1 MPYCPEC
8 SVSVSADST
17 ECPECGASLE
27 RVETT
32 APGSA
37 DPPHFDLD
45 KLEQTLKSSLSPT
58 YEILRPLGQGGMGAV
73 FLAKELALKRL
84 VAVKV
89 LAPGLAADRRA
100 RARFER
106 EARAAAA
113 ISHPNV
119 VRVYSVGETKRTR
132 LPYIVMQYVDG
143 PNLEEWRLRRGKVG
157 ERDARR
163 VIGEVAAAL
172 AAAHARDLVHRDV
185 KPSNVLVETESG
197 RAFVADFGV
206 SAALSPTHTDETK
219 LTETGVMIG
228 TPPFMSPE
236 QAAGK
241 QLTPK
246 SDVYSL
252 GVLAYQLVTLQLPYQ
267 ANSPMGWAAAHMHDM
282 PTPTGECRPEL
293 SPAIAHLVDRCL
305 AKSPAERPAAHE
317 VARGMLPS
325 LETEVEWPPPG
336 LKWLQGR
343 AQALSRIGLVAVVG
357 AMLASSALTFVPEI
371 LAAHAPWLDRIQ
383 LVSQFTGSGI
393 RFGERASDVAVLS
406 MFLWQGTLLVGIAML
421 LLASIAFL
429 SASFRIVER
438 LIRQR
443 RLGWRVS
450 TLCDVL
456 VDHDGRSGLVIGG
469 TQDFASLGDARR
481 RRIIYARRAF
491 NLLVILAIAWITLAF
506 LAKVLLITA
515 SIGAGAVGYALFD
528 GSDAFVI
535 LAPGGMLLFL
545 GFATRVIEHQLM
557 GPLGRR
563 HSFEAA
569 AEDVSN
575 WYASLPDD
583 VRKRPAIPADR
594 HIRNVTWGSR
604 LLQVLAAIVL
614 LVFVLN
620 LFVAGF
626 AAFSAAKFTE
636 RYGPRTATLL
646 STLQRIDAHGP
657 IDSALNALTSYSPT
671 QRQIPEATATSWLRS
686 IILAESNG
694 GLQSYSIDL
703 SSVFGNDEAFITVFA
718 RAQSGAMPA
727 DTIALLRRLADHSR
741 TIQIRRVAQAARVDV
756 LAAMEGGD
764 DSASF
769 RSPSYSRRIMEATR
783 ANALAAVF
791 DVSRHQPDSAKKR
804 LGENGAIGQHL
815 LNTPDV
821 LLNRLAMSLLR
832 NHSLLPLASLE
843 RTQNHVEQS
852 ARLYSAAQNVR
863 LGQGFGGMAGLAV
876 DLTSLDRFAAAVT
889 NPHVPLGY
897 RISWL
902 GQGWAGLCAHPR
914 EILQG
919 PSDERSTALYSIADS
934 MGVEG
939 AAESL
944 HVSQL
949 MWSHP
954 VTSEMG
960 GHSPA
965 GGWTRLMESAF
976 LGPVYRLLLCSPLED
991 LK

>member
-8 SVSVSADST
+8 SVSVPDDST

-37 DPPHFDLD
+37 EPAHLDLD
-45 KLEQTLKSSLSPT
+45 RLEQTLKSSLSPT
-58 YEILRPLGQGGMGAV
+58 YQILRPLGQGGMGAV
-73 FLAKELALKRL
+73 FLAKEQALKRL

-89 LAPGLAADRRA
+89 LAPGLAADKKA
-100 RARFER
+100 RSRFER

-119 VRVYSVGETKRTR
+119 VRVYSVGETKRTK

-172 AAAHARDLVHRDV
+172 AAAHGRDLVHRDV
-185 KPSNVLVETESG
+185 KPSNVLMETESG

-206 SAALSPTHTDETK
+206 SAALSPMHTDETK

-241 QLTPK
+241 ELTPK

-252 GVLAYQLVTLQLPYQ
+252 GVLAYQLVTAQLPYQ

-305 AKSPAERPAAHE
+305 AKSPADRPGAHE

-336 LKWLQGR
+336 LKWLHGR
-343 AQALSRIGLVAVVG
+343 AQPLNRIGLIAVVG
-357 AMLASSALTFVPEI
+357 AVLATLAMTFVPEI
-371 LAAHAPWLDRIQ
+371 LVAHASWLNRIQ
-383 LVSQFTGSGI
+383 LVSQITGSGI
-393 RFGERASDVAVLS
+393 QFGQRTSDVAVLS
-406 MFLWQGTLLVGIAML
+406 MFFWQAALLVGIAML
-421 LLASIAFL
+421 LLATVAFL
-429 SASFRIVER
+429 STLFRIVER

-443 RLGWRVS
+443 RLGWRLG
-450 TLCDVL
+450 TLCDIL

-469 TQDFASLGDARR
+469 TQDFASLGAARR
-481 RRIIYARRAF
+481 RRIIIARRTF
-491 NLLVILAIAWITLAF
+491 DLLVLVAITWITLAF
-506 LAKVLLITA
+506 LSKVVLITVG
-515 SIGAGAVGYALFD
+515 IGPAAVAYALFS
-528 GSDAFVI
+528 GPDAFII
-535 LAPGGMLLFL
+535 LAPGGVLLFL
-545 GFATRVIEHQLM
+545 ALTTRVAERQLI

-575 WYASLPDD
+575 WYANLPDD
-583 VRKRPAIPADR
+583 QRRTPAIPSDR
-594 HIRNVTWGSR
+594 QIGYATWASR
-604 LLQVLAAIVL
+604 LLQLAAAL
-614 LVFVLN
+614 AMLAFVLN
-620 LFVAGF
+620 LFVGGF

-646 STLQRIDAHGP
+646 STLQRIDADAP
-657 IDSALNALTSYSPT
+657 IDSARAVLSDYGPAQSPV
-671 QRQIPEATATSWLRS
+671 PEATATSWLRS
-686 IILAESNG
+686 IVLAESSG
-694 GLQSYSIDL
+694 GLPRFSIEL
-703 SSVFGNDEAFITVFA
+703 SSFFSSDEAFITVFA
-718 RAQSGAMPA
+718 RAQSGAIPG
-727 DTIALLRRLADHSR
+727 DTLALLRRLAEHSR
-741 TIQIRRVAQAARVDV
+741 TIQIRRIARAAQVDV
-756 LAAMEGGD
+756 ISAMKGEG
-764 DSASF
+764 DSTSF
-769 RSPSYSRRIMEATR
+769 RSPSYSRRIIEAAH

-791 DVSRHQPDSAKKR
+791 DVSRGRSDSAKNR
-804 LGENGAIGQHL
+804 LGENAAVARHL

-832 NHSLLPLASLE
+832 SHSLVPLASLE
-843 RTQNHVEQS
+843 RTQNHLEQS
-852 ARLYSAAQNVR
+852 ARLNRAAQRVR

-876 DLTSLDRFAAAVT
+876 NPDSLDRFSAAVT
-889 NPHVPLGY
+889 NPRVPLGY
-897 RISWL
+897 RVSWL
-902 GQGWAGLCAHPR
+902 SQGWAGLCAHPR

-919 PSDERSTALYSIADS
+919 PTSNRTRALYSIADS
-934 MGVEG
+934 MRVES
-939 AAESL
+939 AQTALRASR
-944 HVSQL
+944 L
-949 MWSHP
+949 MWTHP
-954 VTSEMG
+954 VTSDLG
-960 GHSPA
+960 GQLPA
-965 GGWTRLMESAF
+965 GGWTSLVERVF

-991 LK
+991 LN

>member
-17 ECPECGASLE
+17 ECPECGASLD

-32 APGSA
+32 ALGSA
-37 DPPHFDLD
+37 EPPHFDLD

-73 FLAKELALKRL
+73 FLAKEPALKRL

-89 LAPGLAADRRA
+89 LAPGLAADKRA

-185 KPSNVLVETESG
+185 KPSNVLMETESG

-206 SAALSPTHTDETK
+206 SAALAPTHTDETK

-241 QLTPK
+241 ELTHK

-252 GVLAYQLVTLQLPYQ
+252 GVLAYQLVTAQLPYQ
-267 ANSPMGWAAAHMHDM
+267 ANSPMGWAAAHLHDA

-305 AKSPAERPAAHE
+305 AKSPVDRPAAHQ

-357 AMLASSALTFVPEI
+357 AVLASLAMTFVPEI
-371 LAAHAPWLDRIQ
+371 LVAHAPWLGRTQ
-383 LVSQFTGSGI
+383 LVSQLTEPSS
-393 RFGERASDVAVLS
+393 RFGQRVSDVAVLS
-406 MFLWQGTLLVGIAML
+406 MFLWQGVLLVGIAML
-421 LLASIAFL
+421 LLATIAFL
-429 SASFRIVER
+429 STISRIAER

-443 RLGWRVS
+443 RLGWRVA

-469 TQDFASLGDARR
+469 TQDFASLGDVRR

-491 NLLVILAIAWITLAF
+491 NLLIIVAIAWITLAF
-506 LAKVLLITA
+506 LAKAVLITA
-515 SIGAGAVGYALFD
+515 GIAPGSVGYALFA
-528 GSDAFVI
+528 STDALII
-535 LAPGGMLLFL
+535 LAPGGLLL
-545 GFATRVIEHQLM
+545 LLAFATRIAERQLM
-557 GPLGRR
+557 GHLGRR

-569 AEDVSN
+569 PEDVSN
-575 WYASLPDD
+575 WYASLPAGIS
-583 VRKRPAIPADR
+583 RTPAIPRDQQ
-594 HIRNVTWGSR
+594 IRNVAWGSR
-604 LLQVLAAIVL
+604 VLQVLAALAL
-614 LVFVLN
+614 LIFVVN
-620 LFVAGF
+620 LFVGGF

-636 RYGPRTATLL
+636 RYGTRTATLL
-646 STLQRIDAHGP
+646 STLQRIDVDGP
-657 IDSALNALTSYSPT
+657 IDSARAVLTAYEATKSP
-671 QRQIPEATATSWLRS
+671 IPEPTANSWLRS
-686 IILAESNG
+686 VVLAESNG
-694 GLQSYSIDL
+694 GLQSFSVDL
-703 SSVFGNDEAFITVFA
+703 SSIFSDDWALMTTFSRA
-718 RAQSGAMPA
+718 RGGTIPP
-727 DTIALLRRLADHSR
+727 DTIALLRQLANHSR
-741 TIQIRRVAQAARVDV
+741 TIQIRRIARALRVDV
-756 LAAMEGGD
+756 LSAME
-764 DSASF
+764 DSTF
-769 RSPSYSRRIMEATR
+769 LRSPSYSRRIMEAAH
-783 ANALAAVF
+783 ANVLAAVF
-791 DVSRHQPDSAKKR
+791 DASRGRPDSAERR
-804 LGENGAIGQHL
+804 LGENGAIGEHL

-821 LLNRLAMSLLR
+821 LLNRLALSLLR
-832 NHSLLPLASLE
+832 DYSLLPLASLE
-843 RTQNHVEQS
+843 RAQNSVSQS
-852 ARLYSAAQNVR
+852 ARLYRAAQNVR
-863 LGQGFGGMAGLAV
+863 LGEGFGGMAGLAV
-876 DLTSLDRFAAAVT
+876 DITNLDRFTSAVT
-889 NPHVPLGY
+889 NPRVPLGY

-919 PSDERSTALYSIADS
+919 PSDERARALYSIADS
-934 MGVEG
+934 VGVDG
-939 AAESL
+939 ARESL
-944 HVSQL
+944 RISQL

-965 GGWTRLMESAF
+965 GGWTRLLERVF